1 MLIFRLRNCITTVCA
16 LLLSCFLL
24 FILAMGRVSRFSAL
38 DGERVFYLYSASSQ
52 AVIKENIKPVELFF
66 VKGECVT
73 FTYQNEEECLQEILA
88 LYGGEILFE
97 EEVAGTHS
105 YYCRTQSFG
114 GATRIKGAFVNLHI
128 AFNGE
133 RCTVGTPL
141 IFGGF

>member
-1 MLIFRLRNCITTVCA
+1 MFVLRLKNFITMVFA
-16 LLLSCFLL
+16 LLLVVFLL
-24 FILAMGRVSRFSAL
+24 FALAMGRVSRFSAL
-38 DGERVFYLYSASSQ
+38 DGKRVFYLYSASSQ
-52 AVIKENIKPVELFF
+52 AVIKEEITPLELFF

-73 FTYQNEEECLQEILA
+73 LAYQSKEETLENILG
-88 LYGGEILFE
+88 LYKAEILFE

-114 GATRIKGAFVNLHI
+114 GAMKIKGVFVNLHI

-133 RCTVGTPL
+133 TCAVGTPL